1 MPKCRSED
9 HRFMMIYISI
19 LGIQFH
25 PANGV
30 MGDSY
35 GTAAT
40 VVKSYDAAVLAY
52 EHLLQQDGVSCS
64 PV

>member
-30 MGDSY
+30 MGDSF

-40 VVKSYDAAVLAY
+40 VVAY